1 MTGGLQKAAVNII
14 RLYQRATE
22 YRFPHRC
29 VFTPT
34 CSEYAI
40 LAIEKY
46 GLLHGLLLTVKRLYR
61 CRPGNGGEDFP

>member
-1 MTGGLQKAAVNII
+1 MTGGLQKAAVNIV
-14 RLYQRATE
+14 RLYQRAAE
-22 YRFPHRC
+22 YRFPHCC

-40 LAIEKY
+40 LAVEKY